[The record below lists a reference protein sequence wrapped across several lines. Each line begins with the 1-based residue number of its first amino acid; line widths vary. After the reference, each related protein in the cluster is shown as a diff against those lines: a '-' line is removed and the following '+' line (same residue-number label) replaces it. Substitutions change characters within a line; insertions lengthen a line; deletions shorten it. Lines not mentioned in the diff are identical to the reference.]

1 VWAHVAKTAPF
12 KAEEARMEV
21 LKDTLLGGTP
31 YLHERAVRARLEE
44 LPPEVREAL
53 EDLLGEDLPDPVH
66 LVAGHYQAEP
76 GDEELYLVL
85 RGKGDRVLGRWDAE
99 RSEEA
104 TEVWRWVMAVK
115 G

>member
-1 VWAHVAKTAPF
+1 
-12 KAEEARMEV
+12 MEL

-31 YLHERAVRARLEE
+31 YLHERAVWARLEE

-85 RGKGDRVLGRWDAE
+85 FGAPFPQMNRRGEGDRVLGRWDAE

-104 TEVWRWVMAVK
+104 AEVWRWVMAVN

>member
-1 VWAHVAKTAPF
+1 
-12 KAEEARMEV
+12 MEL

-31 YLHERAVRARLEE
+31 YLHERAVRARLKE

-85 RGKGDRVLGRWDAE
+85 RGEGGVLGRWDAE
-99 RSEEA
+99 RDQEA
-104 TEVWRWVMAVK
+104 AEVWRWVMAVK
-115 G
+115 TEEVKRETRRRA

>member
-1 VWAHVAKTAPF
+1 
-12 KAEEARMEV
+12 MEL
-21 LKDTLLGGTP
+21 LKDTLWGGTP

-53 EDLLGEDLPDPVH
+53 EDLRSGEDLPDPVH

-85 RGKGDRVLGRWDAE
+85 RGEGDRVLDRWDAE
-99 RSEEA
+99 RDEEA
-104 TEVWRWVMAVK
+104 AEVWRWVMAVK
-115 G
+115 TEEVKRETRRRA